1 MGNNETFVPFLAL
14 YRKKMAARD
23 ALCMFNTWHLPYDD
37 RCSQRPLEASG
48 RRGPGNLLLAL
59 LENDEAHLRAS
70 CHGICV

>member
-1 MGNNETFVPFLAL
+1 MGASN
-14 YRKKMAARD
+14 
-23 ALCMFNTWHLPYDD
+23 ALCMFNTHGICRMTTSAL
-37 RCSQRPLEASG
+37 SEPLEASG